1 MRALRILLI
10 IVVILGGLFVAADRV
25 AVHFA
30 ESEAASKAQQTQ
42 GLSEKPDVSIHGF
55 PFLTQVAAKKL
66 DDVTVTAKGI
76 TAGTGG
82 SALRIERFTA
92 DLRGVRL
99 GNGFASAV
107 ADTADGSALV
117 TYADLTKAAPDGV
130 SVAYGGAAANG
141 KGKVKVTVSLS
152 LPVVGTVKRSVVSQV
167 SVTGGNTIQLHADSI
182 PNVSG
187 LPSSVETLIRGQVD
201 FARKLVGLPEGIE
214 LKSVDTSPDGITV
227 AATGTKVVLAD

>member
-130 SVAYGGAAANG
+130 SVAYGGAAA

-187 LPSSVETLIRGQVD
+187 LPSSVETQIRGQID